1 MSDIYVGR
9 RTPPLDKL
17 PAMAEALGLS
27 GPERGRERIVPLQP
41 ELAEI
46 LGQPGAAG
54 DPVAPRLEAIDSRRF
69 ARFLAR
75 CGVPAAGR
83 TPHSCRHTYA
93 GLMTATGVPG
103 ALLGAYLGHS
113 SADTTAI
120 YTKLAGRYAQAV
132 GDWPR
137 GAFRLR

>member
-1 MSDIYVGR
+1 
-9 RTPPLDKL
+9 
-17 PAMAEALGLS
+17 
-27 GPERGRERIVPLQP
+27 VPLQP
-41 ELAEI
+41 ELAGVI
-46 LGQPGAAG
+46 GRAGAPG
-54 DPVAPRLEAIDSRRF
+54 DLVAPVDARVDSRRF

-75 CGVPAAGR
+75 CGIPAAGR

-132 GDWPR
+132 GAWQR
-137 GAFRLR
+137 GAFQLR

>member
-9 RTPPLDKL
+9 
-17 PAMAEALGLS
+17 
-27 GPERGRERIVPLQP
+27 
-41 ELAEI
+41 
-46 LGQPGAAG
+46 
-54 DPVAPRLEAIDSRRF
+54 
-69 ARFLAR
+69 
-75 CGVPAAGR
+75 R

-132 GDWPR
+132 GAWGR
-137 GAFRLR
+137 GEFRLR